1 MPLSSYHPVIS
12 QDFNPLKTTMGN
24 VDDDLPNE
32 SALYRQIN
40 QTSSDMQYRQPV
52 SDRISAQPRP
62 IEKMQ

>member
-1 MPLSSYHPVIS
+1 
-12 QDFNPLKTTMGN
+12 MGN

-62 IEKMQ
+62 VEKMQ